1 MGFAPEKQVR
11 TGLPAGG
18 KEIRTLG
25 PPEAIYTELV
35 FKTLFT
41 RWKTRNTDPF
51 RGAAS
56 AVDCR
61 GTGGGYQR
69 PAAASSQ
76 GMTVTSGQIACA
88 RHALALCATALSSAR
103 LGRTTMAKTSSRPN
117 GAAKSSLSSSSSRTP
132 TACTTEAYRSSAA
145 SAEDSRG

>member
-1 MGFAPEKQVR
+1 MGFATENQVR

-18 KEIRTLG
+18 KEIRTLD

-61 GTGGGYQR
+61 GTGGYQR

-88 RHALALCATALSSAR
+88 LDRDDGFGLNSPAR
-103 LGRTTMAKTSSRPN
+103 LLPERDPTVRNPLAPSQNLPYDAARGFTDWCRRTAEAMAKTRP
-117 GAAKSSLSSSSSRTP
+117 P
-132 TACTTEAYRSSAA
+132 
-145 SAEDSRG
+145 